1 MYMRGLRMLLRF
13 RWVSHILAPGIFLS
27 AVVLRVTLFG
37 PGHYLPGDSGD
48 TLLNLFFFE
57 HNISSLS
64 DLASWSSAAFYFP
77 VEGVR
82 GWSDHLFLPTLV
94 YAPFRLLGLNQYVSL
109 SLWFFVVLLVN
120 YVSLRSF
127 LWLAGG
133 RGWISTS
140 VCIVC
145 SFNHA
150 LVAQLNHLQLL
161 MLWFF
166 PFLAYAL
173 LRFRWTWVLLAV
185 GLNWLV
191 APYLGVTSILIVSA
205 YLLVGVILWRRSF
218 VQRLCCLQS
227 WRVSVFVFVS
237 LCGVVAA
244 NTFLIQPYLQTASRM
259 GVRGTDEILKNLP
272 NVWAWLSGT
281 GRFIWGLS
289 PSSHVYGNEPYL
301 FPGFILSFFF
311 VLTTLLMK
319 RLDIGRRSL
328 LLSGILLALA
338 VTSFEG
344 WTLWW
349 LPMLSVPSVRAMNA
363 AGRIAAVLWFISAF
377 PIMVIV
383 ESVFLEVM
391 QRRRIL
397 SSTILSVLVL
407 VSVFSVFP
415 KSSDA
420 FDVSGWLADRKGFSW
435 SVSAAGCDVIHFNA
449 GAGFPWHGDVFAMHS
464 ILDSPDLRSV
474 SGYSGWQPRDGWTP
488 GMSAEKAFEWMRHN
502 LGREGYASADS
513 LPDDYVACSLRPSKQ
528 YVQGSGLF
536 DVEK

>member
-1 MYMRGLRMLLRF
+1 MLLRF
-13 RWVSHILAPGIFLS
+13 RWVSHILAPGVFLS

-37 PGHYLPGDSGD
+37 PGHHLPGDSGD

-64 DLASWSSAAFYFP
+64 DLARWSSAAFYFP

-94 YAPFRLLGLNQYVSL
+94 YAPFRFLGLDQYVSL

-133 RGWISTS
+133 RGWVSTS

-166 PFLAYAL
+166 PFLVYAL

-191 APYLGVTSILIVSA
+191 APYLGVTSVLVVTA
-205 YLLVGVILWRRSF
+205 YLFVGLILWRRSF
-218 VQRLCCLQS
+218 VQRLCCIRN
-227 WRVSVFVFVS
+227 WRVSGFVFVS

-244 NTFLIQPYLQTASRM
+244 NTLLIQPYLNTASRM
-259 GVRGTDEILKNLP
+259 GFRGTDEILKNLP
-272 NVWAWLSGT
+272 NAWAWLSGT
-281 GRFIWGLS
+281 GRFFWGLS
-289 PSSHVYGNEPYL
+289 PSALVDGNEPYL
-301 FPGFILSFFF
+301 FPGFILAVFF

-319 RLDIGRRSL
+319 RLDTGNRCL
-328 LLSGILLALA
+328 LLSGIVLALS

-349 LPMLSVPSVRAMNA
+349 MPMLSIPSVRALNA

-377 PIMVIV
+377 PIAVIV
-383 ESVFLEVM
+383 ANIFPENV
-391 QRRRIL
+391 QRWRIL
-397 SSTILSVLVL
+397 SSSMLSLFLL

-420 FDVSGWLADRKGFSW
+420 FDVSDWILDREGFS
-435 SVSAAGCDVIHFNA
+435 SRVSGAGCDVIHFDA

-464 ILDSPDLRSV
+464 ILDSPNIRSV
-474 SGYSGWQPRDGWTP
+474 SGYSGWQPRDGWAT
-488 GMSAEKAFEWMRHN
+488 GMSAESAFDWMRRN
-502 LGREGYASADS
+502 LGMKGYASAES
-513 LPDDYVACSLRPSKQ
+513 LPEDYVTCSLRPSINYLK
-528 YVQGSGLF
+528 GSGLF
-536 DVEK
+536 VVERND